1 MARVACHLA
10 DMHRDFDESV
20 PTAARLAARLECVQV
35 GFRMPTAFVNT
46 RSHKRTWSSGGRHSG
61 GRTGGRG
68 GRASGSHARTSRAS
82 SSLMHH
88 TLVGGT
94 LSRHSNPPKASGT
107 GFRLPAPTPKA
118 VEVTLL

>member
-10 DMHRDFDESV
+10 DTRRDSGGKV
-20 PTAARLAARLECVQV
+20 ATAAQLERAQV
-35 GFRMPTAFVNT
+35 RFRMPTSFVNT
-46 RSHKRTWSSGGRHSG
+46 RSHKRAWSSGGRHSG

-68 GRASGSHARTSRAS
+68 GRASGSHACTSRAS

-94 LSRHSNPPKASGT
+94 LSW
-107 GFRLPAPTPKA
+107 RLCIPLAPGLNTNVMYDDA
-118 VEVTLL
+118 YV